1 MIFFTK
7 IQGIIKLAQLKYIFK
22 SASSMALVKFLTA
35 PLYILQTV
43 ILVRY
48 WGLSARG
55 EVAILTSVTHIIY
68 VLFSLGFANAVLY
81 YVKKQKVDVLGL
93 LKIFFFH
100 CCIVMAIV
108 FIIFQIPSIEKIIM
122 SSIEN
127 VKNSSG
133 ILYLCL
139 LGFIS
144 ILAGATLENSL
155 IGSKNIGFLLKIKFI
170 RAFLSCLT
178 YYIIISIFPVDA
190 TKLIIFIFTVDFAV
204 SIFSAMIFLFNNK
217 LRHLEYLNFR
227 NFYKFGIKS
236 ATHPI
241 YPMTTN
247 YAVVFISSMFIDTYS
262 IGLWSIANSFSSNLV
277 SSIKPLSSITF
288 SETIG
293 KKQDV
298 VKATLFSTV
307 FILIFG
313 FAILSLLLFYLIEPF
328 LVFAYG
334 PEASS
339 AAILVKF
346 LLPILLVQVL
356 VGQFSAVILAM
367 NFGVHLSIIL
377 IVASLSFIIV
387 LMKFVILYDLWG
399 IIYALGTIRA
409 FVLISIILL
418 ALYVI
423 RLKNFESNG

>member
-1 MIFFTK
+1 MFFFTK
-7 IQGIIKLAQLKYIFK
+7 IQHIIKLAQLKYIFR
-22 SASSMALVKFLTA
+22 SASSMALAKFLTV
-35 PLYILQTV
+35 PLYILQTI

-55 EVAILTSVTHIIY
+55 EVAILTSITHIIY

-81 YVKKQKVDVLGL
+81 YLKKQKVDVLGL

-108 FIIFQIPSIEKIIM
+108 VIIFQIPSIEKIIM

-144 ILAGATLENSL
+144 ILASATLENSL
-155 IGSKNIGFLLKIKFI
+155 IGSKKIGFLLKIKLI
-170 RAFLSCLT
+170 RAISSCLT
-178 YYIIISIFPVDA
+178 YYVVISVFSVDV
-190 TKLIIFIFTVDFAV
+190 TKLIIFIFIVDFVV
-204 SIFSAMIFLFNNK
+204 SIFGATVFLFYNK
-217 LRHLEYLNFR
+217 LRRLEHLNLK
-227 NFYKFGIKS
+227 NFYKFGMKS
-236 ATHPI
+236 AIHPI
-241 YPMTTN
+241 YPTTTN
-247 YAVVFISSMFIDTYS
+247 YGVVFISSMFLDTYS
-262 IGLWSIANSFSSNLV
+262 IGLWSIANSFASNLV
-277 SSIKPLSSITF
+277 SSIKPLGSITF

-293 KKQDV
+293 QKKDV

-313 FAILSLLLFYLIEPF
+313 FIVLSLLLFHAIEPF

-339 AAILVKF
+339 ATILVKF
-346 LLPILLVQVL
+346 LLPILLAQLV
-356 VGQFSAVILAM
+356 VGQFSAVILSM
-367 NFGVHLSIIL
+367 NFGFHLSVIYIS
-377 IVASLSFIIV
+377 ASLFFMIV
-387 LMKFVILYDLWG
+387 LAKFVVLYDLWG
-399 IIYALGTIRA
+399 IIYALAAIRA
-409 FVLISIILL
+409 LVLISIILL
-418 ALYVI
+418 TFYVI
-423 RLKNFESNG
+423 RSKNFESNA